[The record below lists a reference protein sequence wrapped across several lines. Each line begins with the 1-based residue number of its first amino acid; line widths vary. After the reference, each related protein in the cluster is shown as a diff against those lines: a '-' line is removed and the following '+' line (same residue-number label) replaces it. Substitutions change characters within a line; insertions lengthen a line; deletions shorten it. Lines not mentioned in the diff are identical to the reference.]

1 MRGAALAL
9 AAALAAC
16 HGRETAGSLAGSAAV
31 PDAGTRIDPAARG
44 PAASPSPVVMASVDR
59 EAHPAPGFDAVAA
72 VLFGSAGA
80 AGASSVSDLCP
91 ASETEEGRVRCL
103 YDERYRGDARAAS
116 AAHELLVR
124 FGVVAGVERAHTM
137 DGGYRGRIR
146 IEPAVPTGASRKH
159 LEWVLAAMDD
169 FARFFAE
176 LDAYGRAQGA
186 SRPEGAPARY
196 RFRPITVRF
205 MRSVNARTP
214 SAYAAGWTVAYN
226 LSGSLFVSADA
237 ARETMFHEIFHLNDE
252 AHGGWSERALAAV
265 FDAIVSR
272 CGTRTA
278 CLAPYSPNDTKVR
291 GGTFYSFQP
300 GNGVVEYAAELGLR
314 YYREQRAALLRA
326 GAASE
331 ASFKCGPP
339 ENAVAWAL
347 VRDELFDGIDAT
359 RPCP

>member
-1 MRGAALAL
+1 
-9 AAALAAC
+9 
-16 HGRETAGSLAGSAAV
+16 
-31 PDAGTRIDPAARG
+31 
-44 PAASPSPVVMASVDR
+44 
-59 EAHPAPGFDAVAA
+59 
-72 VLFGSAGA
+72 
-80 AGASSVSDLCP
+80 
-91 ASETEEGRVRCL
+91 
-103 YDERYRGDARAAS
+103 
-116 AAHELLVR
+116 
-124 FGVVAGVERAHTM
+124 M

-146 IEPAVPTGASRKH
+146 IEPAVPTGGSRKH

-176 LDAYGRAQGA
+176 LDAHGRAAQA

-252 AHGGWSERALAAV
+252 AHGGWSARALSAV
-265 FDAIVSR
+265 FDAIVAR
-272 CGTRTA
+272 CGTKTA

-291 GGTFYSFQP
+291 GGTYYSFQP

-314 YYREQRAALLRA
+314 YYREQRAVLLRA

-331 ASFKCGPP
+331 VPFKCGPP
-339 ENAVAWAL
+339 ENAAAWAL